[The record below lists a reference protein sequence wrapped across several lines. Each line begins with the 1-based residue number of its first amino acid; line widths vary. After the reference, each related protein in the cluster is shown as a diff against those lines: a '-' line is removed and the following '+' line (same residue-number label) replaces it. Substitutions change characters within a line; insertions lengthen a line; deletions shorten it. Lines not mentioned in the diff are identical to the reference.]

1 LEEGGKFSV
10 GVRAIDIG
18 AKRDAI
24 AHFRGNIA
32 LDFDGKGF
40 SGEERGNEQGQE
52 KEEDRLAEEDKS
64 RCHRWISRINWR
76 DGNAAEVWKGREK
89 R

>member
-1 LEEGGKFSV
+1 LEEDGKFSV

-24 AHFRGNIA
+24 AHFRRNIA

-40 SGEERGNEQGQE
+40 SGEERGNE
-52 KEEDRLAEEDKS
+52 
-64 RCHRWISRINWR
+64 
-76 DGNAAEVWKGREK
+76 
-89 R
+89 